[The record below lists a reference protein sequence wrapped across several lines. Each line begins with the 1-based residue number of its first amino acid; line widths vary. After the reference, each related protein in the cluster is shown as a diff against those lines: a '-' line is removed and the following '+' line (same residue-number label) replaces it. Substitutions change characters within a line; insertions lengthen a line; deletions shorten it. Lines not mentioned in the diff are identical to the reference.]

1 MESNKLL
8 ICGTAR
14 LILPE
19 ELSGAEVWS
28 VGRTSLLCA
37 DRYYELHGLACREP
51 RYDYRRIP
59 VSQIRQLGLPM
70 VNSVCVMLAHAIVEN
85 RHTHIHLVATPLRAG
100 GERVDQRPAVAF
112 LVGYAK
118 AQGFQVFWEDGPDF
132 TTTYMGDMGADTT
145 DG

>member
-1 MESNKLL
+1 MESSRLL

-19 ELSGAEVWS
+19 ELIGAEVWS
-28 VGRTSLLCA
+28 VGRTSLLGA

-59 VSQIRQLGLPM
+59 VSQIRLLGLPM
-70 VNSVCVMLAHAIVEN
+70 INSVCVMLAHAIVEN
-85 RHTHIHLVATPLRAG
+85 RHTQIELLATPLRAG

-112 LVGYAK
+112 LVGYAR
-118 AQGFQVFWEDGPDF
+118 ARGFRVVWEDGPDL
-132 TTTYMGDMGADTT
+132 TSIYMEGFGGSEGT
-145 DG
+145 